1 MKEILLI
8 GNPNTGK
15 TTLFNSLTKSNEH
28 IGNWHGV
35 TVEEKRKKF
44 NAGGEDFELVDLP
57 GIYSLTALSFEEQVA
72 VDYILNNSDKLIIN
86 ICDLNNL
93 QRNLYL
99 TLGLLELKA
108 NVLLAINT
116 MGTKKPFN
124 EVDVYKLKRELGVEV
139 FLFNPSKKKDINEL
153 KLVIKNMA
161 DKQGAKN
168 SPSYLKEI
176 QKIPEYNKIKN
187 NLNNLEKE
195 KLDFYTI
202 KILEKDEKITEK
214 CSFNSKNIE
223 INSENIQKIAK
234 IRYNYISCISEHCIK
249 RLKNTAYGESKL
261 DKLILNRFLSI
272 PIFLGIMALIFYLT
286 FFSVGAYFSGLLSD
300 FIQNVVG
307 KSLVNFISSVCNVPW
322 VIGLIENGI
331 IAGIGSIL
339 SFLPQVVLLFF
350 FLSILEDSGY
360 LARLAFSF
368 EDIFKKLGLSGKSVY
383 TLLMGFGCSATATLT
398 ARNMEDKNSK
408 IKTAM
413 LTPYMSCSAKLPIY
427 AVLGGA
433 FFGAANLL
441 VVFCL
446 YLLGV
451 VVAIILSMILEK
463 TALKS
468 KNQSFILEFPPYRVP
483 SFKRILNIIG
493 DNLKQFIVR
502 IGSVIFAMN
511 IIIWLLGSFS
521 FSFEYVAG
529 TNKVSMLETFGR
541 ILAPIF
547 IPLGFGNW
555 GATSALI
562 AGLVAKEVI
571 VSSIAI
577 FNGIDV
583 SSGSMTEQVQS
594 SILNPASAVFFT
606 PASALSYMV
615 FCLIYMPCIATMSV
629 LNKEIGTKWT
639 VISIIIELCI
649 AYVLSFLVYNLY
661 NLVASFGAVYL
672 IFILIGIV
680 IISTSIIYIVKHLK
694 SKDKCKICGYKCK
707 KL

>member
-15 TTLFNSLTKSNEH
+15 TTLFNNLTKSNEH

-72 VDYILNNSDKLIIN
+72 VDYILNGSDKLMIN

-99 TLGLLELKA
+99 TLGLLELGA
-108 NVLLAINT
+108 NILLAINT
-116 MGTKKPFN
+116 MGSKKPFN
-124 EVDVYKLKRELGVEV
+124 EVDVYKLKEELGVEV
-139 FLFNPSKKKDINEL
+139 FLFNASSKKDILEL
-153 KLVIKNMA
+153 KLLIKKMSDKPKKGIMPSYINKLENYQEFKLIKN
-161 DKQGAKN
+161 
-168 SPSYLKEI
+168 S
-176 QKIPEYNKIKN
+176 
-187 NLNNLEKE
+187 LNVKE
-195 KLDFYTI
+195 KDRLNFYTI
-202 KILEKDEKITEK
+202 KILENDQKIIEK
-214 CSFNSKNIE
+214 CGFNNKKRKLNADY
-223 INSENIQKIAK
+223 IQKIAK
-234 IRYNYISCISEHCIK
+234 IRYEYISCISEKAIK
-249 RLKNTAYGESKL
+249 KIQKRAYGESKI
-261 DKLILNRFLSI
+261 DKIILNRFLSI

-286 FFSVGAYFSGLLSD
+286 FFSVGAFFSSILSD
-300 FIQNVVG
+300 FIQNVIG
-307 KSLVNFISSVCNVPW
+307 ANLVNFIAGVCDIPW
-322 VIGLIENGI
+322 VIGLFENGI
-331 IAGIGSIL
+331 VAGLGSIL

-383 TLLMGFGCSATATLT
+383 TLLMGFGCSATAALT

-433 FFGAANLL
+433 FFGASNIFI
-441 VVFCL
+441 VFSL

-468 KNQSFILEFPPYRVP
+468 KNQSFILEFPPYRIP
-483 SFKRILNIIG
+483 SFKRVLNIIA
-493 DNLKQFIVR
+493 DNLKQFIIR

-511 IIIWLLGSFS
+511 IIVWLLGSFS
-521 FSFEYVAG
+521 FSFTYVPDTG
-529 TNKVSMLETFGR
+529 GVSMLENIGKF
-541 ILAPIF
+541 LAPIF

-583 SSGSMTEQVQS
+583 NAGSMTEQVQS
-594 SILNPASAVFFT
+594 SILNPNSAVYFT

-639 VISIIIELCI
+639 VISIIIELVI
-649 AYVLSFLVYNLY
+649 AYLLSLVVYNLY
-661 NLVASFGAVYL
+661 NFINIFGFGYFAIL
-672 IFILIGIV
+672 LIGL
-680 IISTSIIYIVKHLK
+680 IIIGVSVTFIIKHLK
-694 SKDKCKICGYKCK
+694 SKDKCKDCGYKCK
-707 KL
+707 N

>member
-15 TTLFNSLTKSNEH
+15 TTLFNNLTKSNEH

-72 VDYILNNSDKLIIN
+72 VDYILKGSDKLMIN

-99 TLGLLELKA
+99 TLGLLELGA
-108 NVLLAINT
+108 NILLAINT
-116 MGTKKPFN
+116 MGSKKPFN
-124 EVDVYKLKRELGVEV
+124 EVDVYKLKEKLGVEV
-139 FLFNPSKKKDINEL
+139 FLFNASSKKDIAEL
-153 KLVIKNMA
+153 KLLIKKMSDKPKKGIMPSYINKLENYQEFKLIKN
-161 DKQGAKN
+161 
-168 SPSYLKEI
+168 S
-176 QKIPEYNKIKN
+176 
-187 NLNNLEKE
+187 LNVKE
-195 KLDFYTI
+195 KDRLNFYTI
-202 KILEKDEKITEK
+202 KILENDQKIIEK
-214 CSFNSKNIE
+214 CGFNNKNIKL
-223 INSENIQKIAK
+223 NADFIQKIAK
-234 IRYNYISCISEHCIK
+234 IRYEYISCISEKTIK
-249 RLKNTAYGESKL
+249 KIQKRAYGESKI
-261 DKLILNRFLSI
+261 DKIILNRFLSI

-286 FFSVGAYFSGLLSD
+286 FFSVGAFFSSILSD
-300 FIQNVVG
+300 FIQNVIG
-307 KSLVNFISSVCNVPW
+307 ANLVNFIASVCDIPW
-322 VIGLIENGI
+322 VIGLFENGI
-331 IAGIGSIL
+331 VAGLGSIL

-383 TLLMGFGCSATATLT
+383 TLLMGFGCSATAALT

-433 FFGAANLL
+433 FFGASNIFI
-441 VVFCL
+441 VFSL

-451 VVAIILSMILEK
+451 VVSIILSMILEK

-468 KNQSFILEFPPYRVP
+468 KNQSFILEFPPYRIP
-483 SFKRILNIIG
+483 SFKRVLNIIG
-493 DNLKQFIVR
+493 DNLKQFIIR

-511 IIIWLLGSFS
+511 IIVWLLGSFS
-521 FSFEYVAG
+521 FSFTYVPDTG
-529 TNKVSMLETFGR
+529 GVSMLEGIGKF
-541 ILAPIF
+541 LAPIF

-583 SSGSMTEQVQS
+583 NAGSMTEQVQS
-594 SILNPASAVFFT
+594 SILNPNSAVYFT

-639 VISIIIELCI
+639 VISIIIELVI
-649 AYVLSFLVYNLY
+649 AYLLSLVVYNLY
-661 NLVASFGAVYL
+661 NFINIFGLGYFAIL
-672 IFILIGIV
+672 LIGL
-680 IISTSIIYIVKHLK
+680 IIIGVSVTFIIKHLK
-694 SKDKCKICGYKCK
+694 SKDKCKACGYKCK
-707 KL
+707 N

>member
-15 TTLFNSLTKSNEH
+15 TTLFNNLTKSNEH

-72 VDYILNNSDKLIIN
+72 VDYILKGSDKLMIN

-99 TLGLLELKA
+99 TLGLLELGA
-108 NVLLAINT
+108 NILLAINT
-116 MGTKKPFN
+116 MGSKKPFN
-124 EVDVYKLKRELGVEV
+124 EVDAYKLKEKLGVEV
-139 FLFNPSKKKDINEL
+139 FLFNASSKKDIAEL
-153 KLVIKNMA
+153 KLLIKKMSDKPKKGIMPSYIKKLENCQEFKLIKN
-161 DKQGAKN
+161 
-168 SPSYLKEI
+168 S
-176 QKIPEYNKIKN
+176 
-187 NLNNLEKE
+187 LNVKE
-195 KLDFYTI
+195 KDRLNFYTI
-202 KILEKDEKITEK
+202 KILENDQKIIEK
-214 CSFNSKNIE
+214 CGFNNKKRKLNADF
-223 INSENIQKIAK
+223 IQKIAK
-234 IRYNYISCISEHCIK
+234 IRYEYISCISENVIK
-249 RLKNTAYGESKL
+249 KIQKRAYGESKI
-261 DKLILNRFLSI
+261 DKIILNRFLSI

-286 FFSVGAYFSGLLSD
+286 FFSVGAFFSSILSD
-300 FIQNVVG
+300 FIQNVIG
-307 KSLVNFISSVCNVPW
+307 ANLVNFIAGVCDIPW
-322 VIGLIENGI
+322 VIGLFENGI
-331 IAGIGSIL
+331 VAGLGSIL

-383 TLLMGFGCSATATLT
+383 TLLMGFGCSATAALT

-433 FFGAANLL
+433 FFGASNIFI
-441 VVFCL
+441 VFSL

-468 KNQSFILEFPPYRVP
+468 KNQSFILEFPPYRIP
-483 SFKRILNIIG
+483 SFKRVLNIIG
-493 DNLKQFIVR
+493 DNLKQFIIR

-511 IIIWLLGSFS
+511 IIVWLLGSFS
-521 FSFEYVAG
+521 FSFTYVPDTG
-529 TNKVSMLETFGR
+529 GVSMLESIGKF
-541 ILAPIF
+541 LAPIF

-583 SSGSMTEQVQS
+583 NAGSMTEQVQS
-594 SILNPASAVFFT
+594 SILNPSSAVYFT

-639 VISIIIELCI
+639 VISIIIELVI
-649 AYVLSFLVYNLY
+649 AYLLSLVVYNLY
-661 NLVASFGAVYL
+661 NFINIFGFGYFAIL
-672 IFILIGIV
+672 LIGL
-680 IISTSIIYIVKHLK
+680 IIIGVSVTFIIKHLK
-694 SKDKCKICGYKCK
+694 SKDKCKACGYKCK
-707 KL
+707 N

>member
-15 TTLFNSLTKSNEH
+15 TTLFNNLTKSNEH

-72 VDYILNNSDKLIIN
+72 VDYILNGSDKLMIN

-99 TLGLLELKA
+99 TLGLLELGA
-108 NVLLAINT
+108 NILLAINT
-116 MGTKKPFN
+116 MGSKRPFN
-124 EVDVYKLKRELGVEV
+124 EVDVYKLKEELGVEV
-139 FLFNPSKKKDINEL
+139 FLFNASSKKDILEL
-153 KLVIKNMA
+153 KLLIKKMSDMPKKGIMPSYIIKLENYQEFKLIKN
-161 DKQGAKN
+161 
-168 SPSYLKEI
+168 S
-176 QKIPEYNKIKN
+176 
-187 NLNNLEKE
+187 LNVKE
-195 KLDFYTI
+195 KDRLNFYTI
-202 KILEKDEKITEK
+202 KILENDQKIIEK
-214 CSFNSKNIE
+214 CGFNNKKRKLNADF
-223 INSENIQKIAK
+223 IQKIAK
-234 IRYNYISCISEHCIK
+234 IRYEYISCISEKAIK
-249 RLKNTAYGESKL
+249 KIQKRAYGESKI
-261 DKLILNRFLSI
+261 DKIILNRFLSI

-286 FFSVGAYFSGLLSD
+286 FFSVGAFFSSILSD
-300 FIQNVVG
+300 FIQNVIG
-307 KSLVNFISSVCNVPW
+307 ANLVNFIAGVCDIPW
-322 VIGLIENGI
+322 VIGLFENGI
-331 IAGIGSIL
+331 VAGLGSIL

-383 TLLMGFGCSATATLT
+383 TLLMGFGCSATAALT

-433 FFGAANLL
+433 FFGASNILI
-441 VVFCL
+441 VFSL

-468 KNQSFILEFPPYRVP
+468 KNQSFILEFPPYRIP
-483 SFKRILNIIG
+483 SFKRVLNIIG
-493 DNLKQFIVR
+493 DNLKQFIIR

-511 IIIWLLGSFS
+511 IIVWLLGSFS
-521 FSFEYVAG
+521 FSFTYVPDTG
-529 TNKVSMLETFGR
+529 GVSMLESIGKF
-541 ILAPIF
+541 LAPIF

-583 SSGSMTEQVQS
+583 NAGSMTEQVQS
-594 SILNPASAVFFT
+594 SILNPNSAVYFT

-639 VISIIIELCI
+639 VISIIIELVI
-649 AYVLSFLVYNLY
+649 AYLLSLVVYNLY
-661 NLVASFGAVYL
+661 NFINIFGFGYFAIL
-672 IFILIGIV
+672 LIGL
-680 IISTSIIYIVKHLK
+680 IIIGVSVTFIIKHLK
-694 SKDKCKICGYKCK
+694 SKDKCKACGYKCK
-707 KL
+707 N

>member
-15 TTLFNSLTKSNEH
+15 TTLFNNLTKSNEH

-72 VDYILNNSDKLIIN
+72 VDYILNGSDKLMIN

-99 TLGLLELKA
+99 TLGLLELGA
-108 NVLLAINT
+108 NILLAINT
-116 MGTKKPFN
+116 MGSKKPFN
-124 EVDVYKLKRELGVEV
+124 EVDVYKLKEELGVEV
-139 FLFNPSKKKDINEL
+139 FLFNASSKKDIAEL
-153 KLVIKNMA
+153 KLLIKKMSDKPKKGIMPSYINKLENCQEFKLIKN
-161 DKQGAKN
+161 
-168 SPSYLKEI
+168 S
-176 QKIPEYNKIKN
+176 
-187 NLNNLEKE
+187 LNVKE
-195 KLDFYTI
+195 KDRLNFYTI
-202 KILEKDEKITEK
+202 KILENDQKIIEK
-214 CSFNSKNIE
+214 CGFNNKKRKLNADF
-223 INSENIQKIAK
+223 IQKIAK
-234 IRYNYISCISEHCIK
+234 IRYEYISCISEKAIK
-249 RLKNTAYGESKL
+249 KIQKRAYGESKI
-261 DKLILNRFLSI
+261 DKIILNRFLSI

-286 FFSVGAYFSGLLSD
+286 FFSVGAFFSSILSD
-300 FIQNVVG
+300 FIQNVIG
-307 KSLVNFISSVCNVPW
+307 ANLVNFIAGVCDIPW
-322 VIGLIENGI
+322 VIGLFENGI
-331 IAGIGSIL
+331 VAGLGSIL

-350 FLSILEDSGY
+350 FLSSLEDSGY

-383 TLLMGFGCSATATLT
+383 TLLMGFGCSATAALT

-433 FFGAANLL
+433 FFGASNIFI
-441 VVFCL
+441 VFSL

-468 KNQSFILEFPPYRVP
+468 KNQSFILEFPPYRIP
-483 SFKRILNIIG
+483 SFKRVLNIIG
-493 DNLKQFIVR
+493 DNLKQFIIR

-511 IIIWLLGSFS
+511 IIVWLLGSFS
-521 FSFEYVAG
+521 FSFTYVPDTG
-529 TNKVSMLETFGR
+529 GVSMLESIGKF
-541 ILAPIF
+541 LAPIF

-583 SSGSMTEQVQS
+583 NAGSMTEQVQS
-594 SILNPASAVFFT
+594 SILSPNSAVYFT

-639 VISIIIELCI
+639 VISIIIELVI
-649 AYVLSFLVYNLY
+649 AYLLSLVVYNLY
-661 NLVASFGAVYL
+661 NFINIFGFGYFAIL
-672 IFILIGIV
+672 LIGL
-680 IISTSIIYIVKHLK
+680 IIIGVSVTFIIKHLK
-694 SKDKCKICGYKCK
+694 SKDKCKVCGYKCK
-707 KL
+707 N